1 VVQRVLRFKE
11 AKVELVKVIPCL
23 DVKDGRVVKG
33 IKFVNL
39 RDARDPVEAAQAY
52 SSEGADEVV
61 FLDIAA
67 SLEGRKTRLEWVK
80 RVREKVRVP
89 FTVGGGIRN
98 LDDMKALFDLGVDKV
113 SINTAA
119 VKNPELV
126 REASREFSKE
136 RLVVAIDGRKN
147 PAESGLPRLE
157 VVVKSGT
164 EGTRLELVEWAKR
177 VEELGAGGI
186 LLTSKDTDGTK
197 EGYDL
202 EMTRAV
208 TEAVTIPVIASG
220 GAGKLEHLY
229 QAVTIGKAAAVL
241 AASIFHF
248 GEISISQAKQY
259 LKERG
264 IPVKT

>member
-1 VVQRVLRFKE
+1 
-11 AKVELVKVIPCL
+11 
-23 DVKDGRVVKG
+23 
-33 IKFVNL
+33 
-39 RDARDPVEAAQAY
+39 
-52 SSEGADEVV
+52 
-61 FLDIAA
+61 
-67 SLEGRKTRLEWVK
+67 
-80 RVREKVRVP
+80 
-89 FTVGGGIRN
+89 VGKI
-98 LDDMKALFDLGVDKV
+98 

-126 REASREFSKE
+126 KEAARQFGKK

-147 PAESGLPRLE
+147 PPGSNLPRLE
-157 VVVKSGT
+157 VVIKSGT
-164 EGTRLELVEWAKR
+164 EPTRLDIVEWARR
-177 VEELGAGGI
+177 VEKLGAGEI
-186 LLTSKDTDGTK
+186 LLTSKDADGTK

-208 TEAVTIPVIASG
+208 AEAVSIPVIASG

-248 GEISISQAKQY
+248 GEISIPEAKRY

-264 IPVKT
+264 IPVKI

>member
-1 VVQRVLRFKE
+1 MKE
-11 AKVELVKVIPCL
+11 VRIIPCL

-33 IKFVNL
+33 VNFVNL
-39 RDARDPVEAAQAY
+39 KDARDPVEAAKAY
-52 SSEGADEVV
+52 CREGADELV
-61 FLDIAA
+61 FLDIFATV
-67 SLEGRKTRLEWVK
+67 ENRKTRLEWVK
-80 RVREKVRVP
+80 KVCDVVTIP
-89 FTVGGGIRN
+89 FAVGGGIGSIE
-98 LDDMKALFDLGVDKV
+98 DMMALINIGVDKV

-119 VKNPELV
+119 VRNPELI
-126 REASREFSKE
+126 REASKKLGKE

-147 PAESGLPRLE
+147 PPGSNLPRLE

-164 EGTRLELVEWAKR
+164 ESTGLDIIEWAKR
-177 VEELGAGGI
+177 VEELGAGEI
-186 LLTSKDTDGTK
+186 LLTSKDADGTK

-202 EMTRAV
+202 EMTKAV
-208 TEAVTIPVIASG
+208 AEAVTIPVIASG

-248 GEISISQAKQY
+248 GEISIPEAKRY

-264 IPVKT
+264 IPVKI